1 MTRIIHNN
9 SKWWLHKNCAGDAQ
23 AIIGGGFKHLR
34 FASALLFSIDNAD
47 PAWLSVLESIAPPT
61 PSEETRNNQSRAAV
75 YGFTA
80 LGLRGC
86 GLDKALIERFGIQFN
101 QGMTEPNRIRQLGDV
116 KDAKLDWSGSRDS
129 DVTVHFLLLLYT
141 KASDDLTVWSNE
153 VLKRMRDLG
162 VEEKKTIQLTPMP
175 EDGPVREHFGFVDG
189 ISQPLPVDVAED
201 LGSHQA
207 IDHKMDPT
215 DLERTRDF
223 HEVNSGDFLFGRLN
237 SYKELAPSPFIAE
250 KYAAGLKKGRAP
262 NGFRDFGYNGT
273 FLVVRQLEQDV
284 QGFWQEY
291 EKLASHVGLDA
302 KQLAER
308 VVGRTLDGELLTP
321 TATTKSNN
329 LGFSEHDNFGD
340 GCPLG
345 SHVRRANP
353 RDGGAKS
360 GKSRKQHLKAS
371 NNHRI
376 LRRGR
381 NYGPQVQPGQEKDSA
396 PCGLF
401 FMCVNTDI
409 RRQFEFIQET
419 WLNSNRF
426 ARLNETDPLLGA
438 PGTFTMQN
446 PNLRKKITL
455 NTYVTLKG
463 GDYFFLPSLSAV
475 RYLMHTLEKSK
486 Q

>member
-1 MTRIIHNN
+1 M
-9 SKWWLHKNCAGDAQ
+9 C
-23 AIIGGGFKHLR
+23 
-34 FASALLFSIDNAD
+34 
-47 PAWLSVLESIAPPT
+47 
-61 PSEETRNNQSRAAV
+61 
-75 YGFTA
+75 
-80 LGLRGC
+80 
-86 GLDKALIERFGIQFN
+86 
-101 QGMTEPNRIRQLGDV
+101 IRD
-116 KDAKLDWSGSRDS
+116 R
-129 DVTVHFLLLLYT
+129 
-141 KASDDLTVWSNE
+141 
-153 VLKRMRDLG
+153 
-162 VEEKKTIQLTPMP
+162 
-175 EDGPVREHFGFVDG
+175 
-189 ISQPLPVDVAED
+189 
-201 LGSHQA
+201 
-207 IDHKMDPT
+207 
-215 DLERTRDF
+215 
-223 HEVNSGDFLFGRLN
+223 
-237 SYKELAPSPFIAE
+237 

-329 LGFSEHDNFGD
+329 LGFFEHDSFGD

-360 GKSRKQHLKAS
+360 SKSRKQHLKAS

-381 NYGPQVQPGQEKDSA
+381 NYGPQAQTGQEKDSA
-396 PCGLF
+396 SCGLF

-426 ARLNETDPLLGA
+426 AKLNETDPLLGA

-446 PNLRKKITL
+446 PNLRKKVTL